1 MKIDLTFEDGGGGGG
16 GGRVRGRSKT
26 QIESTNQ
33 VKVSHCINWSEI
45 SKVTPRRMLKKEL
58 PICKGRSKFSSKDHK
73 GLPEHEI
80 HTLPEYYTRII
91 IEQN

>member
-1 MKIDLTFEDGGGGGG
+1 
-16 GGRVRGRSKT
+16 
-26 QIESTNQ
+26 
-33 VKVSHCINWSEI
+33 
-45 SKVTPRRMLKKEL
+45 MLKKEL

-91 IEQN
+91 IDQN